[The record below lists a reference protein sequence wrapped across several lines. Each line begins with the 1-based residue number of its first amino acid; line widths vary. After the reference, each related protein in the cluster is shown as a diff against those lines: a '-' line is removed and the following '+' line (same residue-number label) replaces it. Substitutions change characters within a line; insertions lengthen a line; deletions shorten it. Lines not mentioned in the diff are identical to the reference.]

1 MGSGRI
7 SFSNYARIRLALS
20 RNFLKRSK
28 RQKIKRAHERAHK
41 KKAHKKRVHKKR
53 AQWLEL
59 AYFQEA
65 CCSNDDHQ
73 RVGKFF
79 NPLFQA
85 LVFIP
90 GANAGAALQS
100 MADKHAVIRK
110 ELASLRHVVIAAAKN
125 SCANDTDNSGKQV
138 VMLLQGA
145 RVCCV
150 DLQLRIGGEETG
162 IFEGAE
168 DVGVEDVLGT
178 GARLGQLE
186 DDGET
191 GILEVLL
198 ISIV

>member
-1 MGSGRI
+1 M
-7 SFSNYARIRLALS
+7 
-20 RNFLKRSK
+20 
-28 RQKIKRAHERAHK
+28 
-41 KKAHKKRVHKKR
+41 
-53 AQWLEL
+53 

-73 RVGKFF
+73 CISKFF

-90 GANAGAALQS
+90 GTNASAALQS
-100 MADKHAVIRK
+100 MADKHAVISK
-110 ELASLRHVVIAAAKN
+110 ELASLRHVVIAATEN

-150 DLQLRIGGEETG
+150 DLQLRVGGKETR
-162 IFEGAE
+162 ILEGAE

-186 DDGET
+186 DDGEA

-198 ISIV
+198 IGIVYTQKSLV